1 MRGPAGRAFFISSVL
16 IVNQNAGF
24 NPELALSR
32 GGAQNAGFSPELTV
46 CWVRLRRKFWQGVRG
61 VSKGAASHF
70 GVLFGY
76 FLAQARK
83 YARGARR
90 NAPVILKRQNRLI
103 PVHAVEYAKPP
114 SPPTGEK

>member
-1 MRGPAGRAFFISSVL
+1 RGERKTPVSALRLTFPAR
-16 IVNQNAGF
+16 
-24 NPELALSR
+24 
-32 GGAQNAGFSPELTV
+32 GAQNAGFSPELTV
-46 CWVRLRRKFWQGVRG
+46 CWERLRRKFWQGVRG

-90 NAPVILKRQNRLI
+90 NAPVILKRQCRLI
-103 PVHAVEYAKPP
+103 PVRGK
-114 SPPTGEK
+114 TR